1 MSAMTNL
8 FVLYHSGYA
17 DRIHELI
24 AVSRELS
31 NGDKSSLQRSGS
43 RNYFSEANYVEF
55 FGVKVLG
62 IY

>member
-1 MSAMTNL
+1 MSALITL
-8 FVLYHSGYA
+8 CVFYHSGYA

-31 NGDKSSLQRSGS
+31 NDDKSSLQRSGS
-43 RNYFSEANYVEF
+43 RNYFSEAQFVEF
-55 FGVKVLG
+55 SGVKVLG